1 MNTVQSNKPSSSL
14 LDAVNGSS
22 KTTVD
27 ANQEAQDRFM
37 TLLVSQMKNQ
47 DPLNPMDNAQVTS
60 QLAQLSTVSGINKLN
75 SSLEA
80 FIASSQTNQAL
91 QASSMIGRVV
101 VTPGNSLSLQEGAGV
116 LAFELPSTADTV
128 KVTIRD
134 SSGNAVKELSVG
146 RQTAGVIPLQ
156 WDGKDDA
163 GNAVADGQYKF
174 EVNASLGG
182 KAVTATTLSYGE
194 VLSVSSSSSGA
205 QLNLSNLKPIG
216 LDAIKQVY

>member
-1 MNTVQSNKPSSSL
+1 MDTVQSNKPSSSL

>member
-1 MNTVQSNKPSSSL
+1 METVQSNKPSSSL

-80 FIASSQTNQAL
+80 FISSSQANQAL

-101 VTPGNSLSLQEGAGV
+101 VTPGNSLSLEESTGV

-134 SSGNAVKELSVG
+134 SSGIAVRELSIG

-156 WDGKDDA
+156 WDGKNDA
-163 GNAVADGQYKF
+163 GNTVADGQYKF